1 MLFDFLIDFPYLGYD
16 DLLLISRMAF
26 ATFSQVV
33 GRTIDTVHS
42 KVVIFSFI
50 AGGWPTCLVS

>member
-16 DLLLISRMAF
+16 DLLLISRMVF

-33 GRTIDTVHS
+33 GRTTDIVRS
-42 KVVIFSFI
+42 KVAIFSFI
-50 AGGWPTCLVS
+50 VGGWPTCLVS